1 MRYKVN
7 GKIIKSENS
16 AKPTSTASKIVL
28 EYIDALP
35 GDHRVLDMGCGKL
48 RHTIPLSKRVAHVT
62 AVDSTEQVYRKQ
74 VIAGKKAISIYE
86 YANRYLPNV
95 TVATIDNAR
104 WKRSRFD
111 FVLIAHVL
119 SAIPD
124 IQARIN
130 VLRDGANVLKRRTGH
145 MLIVTNY
152 SNTRFRAW
160 EKASRATAHLDG
172 WIIENK
178 RGTSFFGMIPVHETV
193 KYCVEIGLRITQSRT
208 VDGRIAIVEAA
219 HQIKTRKQV

>member
-7 GKIIKSENS
+7 GKIIRSENS
-16 AKPTSTASKIVL
+16 AKPTNTASKLVL
-28 EYIDALP
+28 EHIDALP
-35 GDHRVLDMGCGKL
+35 REYNVLDMGCGKL

-62 AVDSTEQVYRKQ
+62 AVDSKEQVYRKQ
-74 VIAGKKAISIYE
+74 VIAGKKSISIYE
-86 YANRYLPNV
+86 YADRYLPNV
-95 TVATIDNAR
+95 TIATIGNTR

-124 IQARIN
+124 IIARIN

-145 MLIVTNY
+145 MLIVTNF

-160 EKASRATAHLDG
+160 EKASRATAYLDG

-178 RGTSFFGMIPVHETV
+178 KGVSFFGLISVHELIR
-193 KYCVEIGLRITQSRT
+193 YCLEIGLRIIQSRT
-208 VDGRIAIVEAA
+208 VNGCIAIVEAA
-219 HQIKTRKQV
+219 HQVKKRKKE